1 MGILA
6 WGGAGFNEGCPL
18 GSADRLRCPHAKS
31 WVFSRRTSFRER
43 QLFRL
48 KEEEGHVSHL
58 GSYGFCPATIRVVG
72 EELGLR
78 VRTGIYRAP
87 SPAPGRYYGDPD
99 GSGEGEG

>member
-1 MGILA
+1 MPAGGPSNLA
-6 WGGAGFNEGCPL
+6 AMAA
-18 GSADRLRCPHAKS
+18 SAPR
-31 WVFSRRTSFRER
+31 
-43 QLFRL
+43 RL
-48 KEEEGHVSHL
+48 KPPQTTASE
-58 GSYGFCPATIRVVG
+58 CPRDREKSRTLWNRTVVG